1 MITNPSTT
9 NKVYVL
15 SGIAPIRKDASDTAE
30 MVTQALLGETLSV
43 HESVERWHRVTCD
56 FDGYEGWIS
65 VAQVVFFDTE
75 ADYQAWTSH
84 PERHRSPF
92 FTYRITRGKSK
103 QIVPVGAPIVFNGFD
118 VELPDGRWDVEI
130 TPLRLKEHAII
141 DTAMQFLGVPYLW
154 GGRTDSGIDCSG
166 YIQMVY
172 SLHHYDLPRD
182 ASQQFKFAPLKE
194 SMAIED
200 MEYGDVVYFHGKQ
213 SKNITHVGFYLGD
226 GKILH
231 ASGNV
236 QIQLIDPKRKATSRY
251 EFNEA
256 LSKRIAGVQS
266 NRDIKAAAI
275 QLLQES

>member
-1 MITNPSTT
+1 MSFP
-9 NKVYVL
+9 
-15 SGIAPIRKDASDTAE
+15 GIAPIRKDASDTAE

-75 ADYQAWTSH
+75 ADYAGLDIPSGATPLTVFHLPDYPWEKQADCT
-84 PERHRSPF
+84 
-92 FTYRITRGKSK
+92 GAA
-103 QIVPVGAPIVFNGFD
+103 APIVFSTALTWSCPTVAGM
-118 VELPDGRWDVEI
+118 LKI

-226 GKILH
+226 GRNSACLRQC
-231 ASGNV
+231 ADSTE
-236 QIQLIDPKRKATSRY
+236 LIPKEKQP
-251 EFNEA
+251 
-256 LSKRIAGVQS
+256 AGTNSTKLCQ
-266 NRDIKAAAI
+266 NA
-275 QLLQES
+275 